1 MFPERVKSVTLDK
14 SRITY
19 YLQTQGRVQTHAE
32 YPINPELY
40 QVEDLAFDCS
50 VRSNQY
56 LPDYAIKG
64 YFTVDENLQHPVF
77 IENTNGPHL
86 LYITGIPRNLPEVER
101 NRFRFQEH
109 IWLSYWEDKHIG
121 YLFQVV
127 TREQALTH
135 LINPITYKIQSTM
148 KTQEYVKQF
157 KLDREHY
164 NFNREKFMEA
174 FGQEFKDRIEA
185 TITACKKMQV
195 QFTYEKFLHAIKEQQ
210 DKFWNISNKK
220 VGEPFSEGL
229 FSAFFALHVI
239 PLRASLFP
247 NIHTKLEKK
256 KAIERYAKIKVE
268 LEAAEKERQER
279 EKKME
284 PVVNALMT
292 YAVAKSLA
300 KQSKQVGNKPKGK
313 K

>member
-1 MFPERVKSVTLDK
+1 
-14 SRITY
+14 
-19 YLQTQGRVQTHAE
+19 
-32 YPINPELY
+32 
-40 QVEDLAFDCS
+40 
-50 VRSNQY
+50 
-56 LPDYAIKG
+56 
-64 YFTVDENLQHPVF
+64 
-77 IENTNGPHL
+77 
-86 LYITGIPRNLPEVER
+86 
-101 NRFRFQEH
+101 
-109 IWLSYWEDKHIG
+109 
-121 YLFQVV
+121 
-127 TREQALTH
+127 
-135 LINPITYKIQSTM
+135 M

-195 QFTYEKFLHAIKEQQ
+195 QFTYKKFLYAIKEQQ

-239 PLRASLFP
+239 PLRARLFP
-247 NIHTKLEKK
+247 NLHAKLEKNRR
-256 KAIERYAKIKVE
+256 KAIEGDAKIKAE

-284 PVVNALMT
+284 PVVNALIT
-292 YAVAKSLA
+292 YAVAQSLA
-300 KQSKQVGNKPKGK
+300 KQSKQVGNKPKRERSK
-313 K
+313 S

>member
-1 MFPERVKSVTLDK
+1 
-14 SRITY
+14 
-19 YLQTQGRVQTHAE
+19 
-32 YPINPELY
+32 
-40 QVEDLAFDCS
+40 
-50 VRSNQY
+50 
-56 LPDYAIKG
+56 
-64 YFTVDENLQHPVF
+64 
-77 IENTNGPHL
+77 
-86 LYITGIPRNLPEVER
+86 
-101 NRFRFQEH
+101 
-109 IWLSYWEDKHIG
+109 
-121 YLFQVV
+121 
-127 TREQALTH
+127 
-135 LINPITYKIQSTM
+135 M

-229 FSAFFALHVI
+229 FSAFFALNVI

-247 NIHTKLEKK
+247 NIHDKLEKRR
-256 KAIERYAKIKVE
+256 KAIERDAKIKAE
-268 LEAAEKERQER
+268 LEAAEKKRQEM
-279 EKKME
+279 EKKMG

-292 YAVAKSLA
+292 YAAAKSLA

>member
-1 MFPERVKSVTLDK
+1 
-14 SRITY
+14 
-19 YLQTQGRVQTHAE
+19 
-32 YPINPELY
+32 
-40 QVEDLAFDCS
+40 
-50 VRSNQY
+50 
-56 LPDYAIKG
+56 
-64 YFTVDENLQHPVF
+64 
-77 IENTNGPHL
+77 
-86 LYITGIPRNLPEVER
+86 
-101 NRFRFQEH
+101 
-109 IWLSYWEDKHIG
+109 
-121 YLFQVV
+121 
-127 TREQALTH
+127 
-135 LINPITYKIQSTM
+135 M

-157 KLDREHY
+157 KLDQEHY

-220 VGEPFSEGL
+220 VGEHFSEGL

-247 NIHTKLEKK
+247 NIHDKLEKRR
-256 KAIERYAKIKVE
+256 KAIERDAKIKAE
-268 LEAAEKERQER
+268 LKAAEKKRQEM
-279 EKKME
+279 EKKMG

-292 YAVAKSLA
+292 YAAAKSLA

>member
-1 MFPERVKSVTLDK
+1 
-14 SRITY
+14 
-19 YLQTQGRVQTHAE
+19 
-32 YPINPELY
+32 
-40 QVEDLAFDCS
+40 
-50 VRSNQY
+50 
-56 LPDYAIKG
+56 
-64 YFTVDENLQHPVF
+64 
-77 IENTNGPHL
+77 
-86 LYITGIPRNLPEVER
+86 
-101 NRFRFQEH
+101 
-109 IWLSYWEDKHIG
+109 
-121 YLFQVV
+121 
-127 TREQALTH
+127 
-135 LINPITYKIQSTM
+135 M
-148 KTQEYVKQF
+148 KTAEYVKQF
-157 KLDREHY
+157 KLDKPNY
-164 NFNREKFMEA
+164 NFNRGKFMEA

-220 VGEPFSEGL
+220 IGEPFSEGL

-247 NIHTKLEKK
+247 NIHAKLEEKRR
-256 KAIERYAKIKVE
+256 KAKMDAKIKAE

-292 YAVAKSLA
+292 YAAAKNLA

>member
-1 MFPERVKSVTLDK
+1 
-14 SRITY
+14 
-19 YLQTQGRVQTHAE
+19 
-32 YPINPELY
+32 
-40 QVEDLAFDCS
+40 
-50 VRSNQY
+50 
-56 LPDYAIKG
+56 
-64 YFTVDENLQHPVF
+64 
-77 IENTNGPHL
+77 
-86 LYITGIPRNLPEVER
+86 
-101 NRFRFQEH
+101 
-109 IWLSYWEDKHIG
+109 
-121 YLFQVV
+121 
-127 TREQALTH
+127 
-135 LINPITYKIQSTM
+135 M
-148 KTQEYVKQF
+148 KTQGYVKQF
-157 KLDREHY
+157 KLDQEHY

-195 QFTYEKFLHAIKEQQ
+195 RFTYEKFLHAIKEQQ

-247 NIHTKLEKK
+247 NIHAQLEEKRR
-256 KAIERYAKIKVE
+256 KAIERYAK

>member
-1 MFPERVKSVTLDK
+1 
-14 SRITY
+14 
-19 YLQTQGRVQTHAE
+19 
-32 YPINPELY
+32 
-40 QVEDLAFDCS
+40 
-50 VRSNQY
+50 
-56 LPDYAIKG
+56 
-64 YFTVDENLQHPVF
+64 
-77 IENTNGPHL
+77 
-86 LYITGIPRNLPEVER
+86 
-101 NRFRFQEH
+101 
-109 IWLSYWEDKHIG
+109 
-121 YLFQVV
+121 
-127 TREQALTH
+127 
-135 LINPITYKIQSTM
+135 M
-148 KTQEYVKQF
+148 KTQEYVEQF

-247 NIHTKLEKK
+247 NIHDKLEKRR
-256 KAIERYAKIKVE
+256 KAIERDAKIKAE
-268 LEAAEKERQER
+268 LEAAEKKRQEM
-279 EKKME
+279 EKKMG
-284 PVVNALMT
+284 PVVNASMT
-292 YAVAKSLA
+292 YAAAKSLA

>member
-1 MFPERVKSVTLDK
+1 
-14 SRITY
+14 
-19 YLQTQGRVQTHAE
+19 
-32 YPINPELY
+32 
-40 QVEDLAFDCS
+40 
-50 VRSNQY
+50 
-56 LPDYAIKG
+56 
-64 YFTVDENLQHPVF
+64 
-77 IENTNGPHL
+77 
-86 LYITGIPRNLPEVER
+86 
-101 NRFRFQEH
+101 
-109 IWLSYWEDKHIG
+109 
-121 YLFQVV
+121 
-127 TREQALTH
+127 
-135 LINPITYKIQSTM
+135 M
-148 KTQEYVKQF
+148 KTQEYIRQF

-247 NIHTKLEKK
+247 NIHAELEGKRR
-256 KAIERYAKIKVE
+256 KAIEMDAKIKAE
-268 LEAAEKERQER
+268 LEAAEKKRQEK
-279 EKKME
+279 EKKMKS
-284 PVVNALMT
+284 VVNTLMT
-292 YAVAKSLA
+292 SAIAKSLA
-300 KQSKQVGNKPKGK
+300 KQPKQVGNKPKVK

>member
-1 MFPERVKSVTLDK
+1 
-14 SRITY
+14 
-19 YLQTQGRVQTHAE
+19 
-32 YPINPELY
+32 
-40 QVEDLAFDCS
+40 
-50 VRSNQY
+50 
-56 LPDYAIKG
+56 
-64 YFTVDENLQHPVF
+64 
-77 IENTNGPHL
+77 
-86 LYITGIPRNLPEVER
+86 
-101 NRFRFQEH
+101 
-109 IWLSYWEDKHIG
+109 
-121 YLFQVV
+121 
-127 TREQALTH
+127 
-135 LINPITYKIQSTM
+135 M

-185 TITACKKMQV
+185 IITACKKMRV

-247 NIHTKLEKK
+247 NIHAKLEKK
-256 KAIERYAKIKVE
+256 RRKAIEERYAEIKAE

-292 YAVAKSLA
+292 YAVAQSLA

>member
-1 MFPERVKSVTLDK
+1 
-14 SRITY
+14 
-19 YLQTQGRVQTHAE
+19 
-32 YPINPELY
+32 
-40 QVEDLAFDCS
+40 
-50 VRSNQY
+50 
-56 LPDYAIKG
+56 
-64 YFTVDENLQHPVF
+64 
-77 IENTNGPHL
+77 
-86 LYITGIPRNLPEVER
+86 
-101 NRFRFQEH
+101 
-109 IWLSYWEDKHIG
+109 
-121 YLFQVV
+121 
-127 TREQALTH
+127 
-135 LINPITYKIQSTM
+135 M

-185 TITACKKMQV
+185 TITACKKMHV

-247 NIHTKLEKK
+247 NIHDKLEKRR
-256 KAIERYAKIKVE
+256 KAIERDAKIKAE
-268 LEAAEKERQER
+268 LEAAEKKRQEM
-279 EKKME
+279 EKKIMG

-292 YAVAKSLA
+292 YAAAKSLA
-300 KQSKQVGNKPKGK
+300 KKSK
-313 K
+313 